1 MLVGVIIAKLLVLS
15 EIVLGDNIKMK
26 KFLLVIDLDGSNIP
40 SNSKLLLYCFWLVLE
55 ADNHSFNVF
64 YTHLRV
70 DPPFILVFL
79 LVTILR
85 VKHVSIYK
93 MIFL

>member
-40 SNSKLLLYCFWLVLE
+40 SNSKLLYYIASGWYLKLITIRLMFFIRTCEWILHLFWY
-55 ADNHSFNVF
+55 FC
-64 YTHLRV
+64 
-70 DPPFILVFL
+70 
-79 LVTILR
+79 
-85 VKHVSIYK
+85 
-93 MIFL
+93 